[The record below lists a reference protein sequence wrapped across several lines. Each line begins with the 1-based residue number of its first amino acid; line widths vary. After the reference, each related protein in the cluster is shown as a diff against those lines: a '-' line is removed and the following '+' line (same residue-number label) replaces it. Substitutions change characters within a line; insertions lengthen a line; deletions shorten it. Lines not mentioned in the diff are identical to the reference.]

1 MKRLSGLYKKIH
13 KNKDLNDDEVDDSS
27 DTEVEESKMASKEGK
42 VDQKGDPNKKA
53 DAGTSAGKAAAPE
66 NPIKQALR
74 RATAGS
80 VVCVLFIAILAIII
94 LDDKYLNLNFG
105 SNYAMQISSY
115 WHKLEF
121 VLCYQSLAI
130 SWILFNMFYIIAKR
144 IKSGTGDPLEGN
156 SDPGVQE
163 AKNIMQNSIEQ
174 FLMSAFAQIICISF
188 MDKSLLIKV
197 IPMVNILFLIGRITF
212 WLGYPKYR
220 TFGFMCSA
228 VPNTL
233 IINYNLIK
241 FIQSLFF

>member
-27 DTEVEESKMASKEGK
+27 DTEIEESKMASKEAK
-42 VDQKGDPNKKA
+42 ADQKGDPNKKA
-53 DAGTSAGKAAAPE
+53 DTGTATKEAVPE
-66 NPIKQALR
+66 DPIKQALR
-74 RATAGS
+74 RATMGS
-80 VVCVLFIAILAIII
+80 LVCVLFIAILSIII
-94 LDDKYLNLNFG
+94 LDEKYLNLNFG
-105 SNYAMQISSY
+105 GSYAVQISSY

-121 VLCYQSLAI
+121 VLCYQSLGI
-130 SWILFNMFYIIAKR
+130 SWILFNMFYIIVKR
-144 IKSGTGDPLEGN
+144 IKSGTGDPMEGN
-156 SDPGVQE
+156 SNPGVRE
-163 AKNIMQNSIEQ
+163 AQMIMQNSIEQ
-174 FLMSAFAQIICISF
+174 FLMTAFAQIISISF

-197 IPMVNILFLIGRITF
+197 IPMINILFLIGRITF